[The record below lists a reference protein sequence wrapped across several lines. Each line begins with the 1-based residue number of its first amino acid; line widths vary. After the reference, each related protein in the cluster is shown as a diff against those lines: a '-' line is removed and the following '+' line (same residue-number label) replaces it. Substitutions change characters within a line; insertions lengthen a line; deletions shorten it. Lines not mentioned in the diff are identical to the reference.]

1 MWTRACRDKG
11 LVLSST
17 SVRTSR
23 TIAVLSLAL
32 MGIALVAPEG
42 SPAVRA
48 QNSGDTEHGSVL
60 YTGRGKGIKKVTFR
74 LQGHQLIEAR
84 IAFFERCTT
93 RGGGQGRRYRL
104 RQEFDEASRRSP
116 LRVDGRGRFRV
127 FRWDV
132 AASSDEREFF
142 AGKVTSRSIVGRFA
156 RESNGSASESGI
168 SDKCHTGPYGEPMK
182 ASTFHAWR
190 RLPDAAD

>member
-1 MWTRACRDKG
+1 M
-11 LVLSST
+11 
-17 SVRTSR
+17 SVRASR
-23 TIAVLSLAL
+23 TFVVLSLAL
-32 MGIALVAPEG
+32 MGMALAAPGG
-42 SPAVRA
+42 SPAIGAR
-48 QNSGDTEHGSVL
+48 NTDDTDRGSVL

-74 LQGHQLIEAR
+74 LQGHKLIEAR

-104 RQEFDEASRRSP
+104 RQEFDEASRRFP

-127 FRWDV
+127 FRWEV
-132 AASSDEREFF
+132 GPSSDERELF
-142 AGKVTSRSIVGRFA
+142 AGKITPRSIVGRFA

-168 SDKCHTGPYGEPMK
+168 SDKCHTGPFGEPMK

-190 RLPDAAD
+190 R

>member
-1 MWTRACRDKG
+1 
-11 LVLSST
+11 
-17 SVRTSR
+17 
-23 TIAVLSLAL
+23 
-32 MGIALVAPEG
+32 MGSALVAAGG

-48 QNSGDTEHGSVL
+48 QDSGDTDRGLVL

-74 LQGHQLIEAR
+74 LRGHTLIEAR

-93 RGGGQGRRYRL
+93 KGGGQGRRYRL
-104 RQEFDEASRRSP
+104 RQEFDQAFGQFP

-132 AASSDEREFF
+132 AASSDERELF

-156 RESNGSASESGI
+156 RESNESASESGI

-182 ASTFHAWR
+182 PSTFRAWR
-190 RLPDAAD
+190 R